1 MPKNLESVRIV
12 YTLRL
17 WAPGRLE
24 SGSSD
29 SGRLILEKLDAWTWP
44 LGPKKL
50 KLNFTV
56 KGAEADYD
64 IFNSR
69 F

>member
-1 MPKNLESVRIV
+1 MGMPKNLESVRIV

-29 SGRLILEKLDAWTWP
+29 SGRLILEKLDAWTLATWTQ
-44 LGPKKL
+44 KIKIE
-50 KLNFTV
+50 F
-56 KGAEADYD
+56 DRQRCR
-64 IFNSR
+64 S
-69 F
+69 